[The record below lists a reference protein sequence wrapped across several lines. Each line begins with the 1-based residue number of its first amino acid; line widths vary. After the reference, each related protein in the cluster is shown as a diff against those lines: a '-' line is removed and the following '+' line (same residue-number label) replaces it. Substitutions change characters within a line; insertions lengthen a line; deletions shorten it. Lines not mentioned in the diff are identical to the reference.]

1 PVHLIREQEAESA
14 ASDRK
19 PTKDGN
25 DHAPVRDPEIMCVH
39 DGKARQEREHAQ
51 DNRSGLIIDLS
62 QHAYVGLWVL
72 AQQANRCTD
81 PHQEQNG
88 PHKARNKC
96 RICHSSV
103 LEVRERLH
111 EAFCLRLLPA
121 RAGEPMRA
129 TIDPI
134 EKEFREYLEESG
146 ACRLRGKIK
155 RPSLK
160 AMKATDNSL
169 RCAHWSL
176 FTQQHR
182 MK

>member
-1 PVHLIREQEAESA
+1 
-14 ASDRK
+14 
-19 PTKDGN
+19 
-25 DHAPVRDPEIMCVH
+25 
-39 DGKARQEREHAQ
+39 
-51 DNRSGLIIDLS
+51 
-62 QHAYVGLWVL
+62 
-72 AQQANRCTD
+72 
-81 PHQEQNG
+81 
-88 PHKARNKC
+88 
-96 RICHSSV
+96 
-103 LEVRERLH
+103 
-111 EAFCLRLLPA
+111 
-121 RAGEPMRA
+121 MRA

-146 ACRLRGKIK
+146 ACRLSGKIK